1 MIKEQFRRPSTLVDV
16 VTDKIR
22 SMISRLKIGEKLPTE
37 NDLIQDLGVSRTTVR
52 EAVTTLKSEG
62 LIESRQGVGVFV
74 ISPKPQPVFRL
85 TDIDNKNSFAALY
98 ELRIAME
105 ASTAEL
111 AAYRRNDEDLVSIEK
126 TLMRMKSLET
136 RAQADAEFHLLIA
149 KATGNEYFEKFVFFL
164 NDQIRNLVHK
174 AVYNTN
180 SKHPDQIPVV
190 IKEHYQIYDAIKS
203 GNGTAAY
210 SAMRSH
216 LINAANRSGYRMENY
231 NKIAS

>member
-1 MIKEQFRRPSTLVDV
+1 
-16 VTDKIR
+16 
-22 SMISRLKIGEKLPTE
+22 MISRLKIGEKLPTE

-111 AAYRRNDEDLVSIEK
+111 AAYRRNDEHLVS
-126 TLMRMKSLET
+126 MK
-136 RAQADAEFHLLIA
+136 
-149 KATGNEYFEKFVFFL
+149 K
-164 NDQIRNLVHK
+164 
-174 AVYNTN
+174 
-180 SKHPDQIPVV
+180 
-190 IKEHYQIYDAIKS
+190 
-203 GNGTAAY
+203 
-210 SAMRSH
+210 RSC
-216 LINAANRSGYRMENY
+216 A
-231 NKIAS
+231 